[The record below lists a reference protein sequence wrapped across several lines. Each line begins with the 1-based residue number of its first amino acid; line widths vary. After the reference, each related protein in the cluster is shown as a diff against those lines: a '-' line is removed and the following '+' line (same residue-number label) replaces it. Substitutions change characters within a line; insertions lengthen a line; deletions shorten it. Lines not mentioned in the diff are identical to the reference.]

1 MRLEVGP
8 AGLCV
13 GGRGGARVGSL
24 HTPRDNDV
32 SVMTETKDKTHKASN
47 VRMKTFIITPVIP
60 AEAAGAKGHIT
71 GIRGGG
77 IYICF
82 VSPQSHILG

>member
-1 MRLEVGP
+1 M
-8 AGLCV
+8 GL
-13 GGRGGARVGSL
+13 L

-77 IYICF
+77 STFALSAPKAIYWGEPI
-82 VSPQSHILG
+82 